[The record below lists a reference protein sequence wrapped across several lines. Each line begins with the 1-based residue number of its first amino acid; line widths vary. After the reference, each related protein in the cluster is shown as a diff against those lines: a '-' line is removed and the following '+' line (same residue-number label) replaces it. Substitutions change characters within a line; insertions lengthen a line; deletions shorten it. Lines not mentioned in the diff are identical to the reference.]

1 MKKTEFKIG
10 DVRLVKGQ
18 EYICKGFSSSGNP
31 IWRKNADA
39 DSEVEKAW
47 NVGDE
52 KDFTQNGVTRRYYV
66 HSLNASGQP
75 LWRVKKDGSKQ
86 TQSQGAGA
94 GAAKQQTQSHGGQAK
109 SGEQHSD
116 VPKKKFEDMEPAEL
130 IDYAKHASTDA
141 LSKLVND
148 TKADTSLRQLAFNE
162 LKTRDDYDKTK
173 VNSQD
178 LQGGY
183 FAKPT
188 PKIQYKTK
196 KPEVDVDSDT
206 FEDYDVPTPQGR
218 KKVVITTFRK
228 FLTTKTDDDLL
239 KTLNNTSAKADAIKR
254 HLAYEEAM
262 ARGIPEDKIDVRGSL
277 TNLWRKYKTEK
288 ELQDYNNR
296 EFNED
301 EALPLNYDWKGLD
314 HEKIMHDVFEDGT
327 DPAWLD
333 EKSDIVKK
341 TFKTDTLSG
350 RQRYDTFKDYYQRD
364 PNLVPGYLTAQNKV
378 NELYGQMWNWA
389 KNPKSPLFVSAGGA
403 GAGKTYGFREVVS
416 EDLSLPELE
425 PTDDPN
431 NTDWAWVMLNDDAAE
446 DKKALEA
453 TLAKYNGTFMGS
465 DGREYPHILFFD
477 DADKLLTTGQKDLVA
492 LMKKI
497 NDNNPKNRTFTNP
510 KTGKTEVWKGKIII
524 TTNKDLAKLSE
535 NNDTQAVLTRAS
547 KSDIHFTRNETME
560 LLADRYE
567 KMALNKAQPILDE
580 LGLTEEEDAQLRQDV
595 FDFMLDHVTEADPR
609 KFSPRVFESIIE
621 QYADK
626 WKNGGKPRKTGKGTI
641 GTDVP
646 WKIAALSLLKA
657 EDVDIE
663 KAHDYDDSMYSN
675 QAMLDRKKNL
685 EEFMAHAKKNGTYDK
700 FFSQEAQN
708 LILFGPSEEDEK
720 KAAERAKKSEKK
732 SKKKAAKKANKG
744 SDDTKKGFDNEMSL
758 DEAESILF
766 G

>member
-1 MKKTEFKIG
+1 MKKTEVKIG
-10 DVRLVKGQ
+10 DTRLVKGQ
-18 EYICKGFSSSGNP
+18 EYICKGFSSSGSP
-31 IWRKNADA
+31 IWRKNG
-39 DSEVEKAW
+39 EKQEETLEKGYQ
-47 NVGDE
+47 VGDE
-52 KDFTQNGVTRRYYV
+52 KDFNGRTYYCAE
-66 HSLNASGQP
+66 LNAKGKP
-75 LWRVKKDGSKQ
+75 KWRLKDKKGGSKSDKGGSKQ
-86 TQSQGAGA
+86 AAAQKQEQQGGS
-94 GAAKQQTQSHGGQAK
+94 AAASTKQDEKAPQ
-109 SGEQHSD
+109 
-116 VPKKKFEDMEPAEL
+116 KKLEEMNPSEL
-130 IDYAKHASTDA
+130 VDYAKHASTDA
-141 LSKLVND
+141 LTKLVND
-148 TKADTSLRQLAFNE
+148 DKADKSLRQLAFNE

-173 VNSQD
+173 VKSQD

-196 KPEVDVDSDT
+196 KPEVEIDSDE
-206 FEDYDVPTPQGR
+206 FKDYEVPTPQGR

-288 ELQDYNNR
+288 DLQDYKNR

-301 EALPLNYDWKGLD
+301 EAMPLSYDWKGLD
-314 HEKIMHDVFEDGT
+314 HEKIMHEIFEDGT

-333 EKSDIVKK
+333 EKSDIVRK
-341 TFKTDTLSG
+341 TFKTETLSG

-403 GAGKTYGFREVVS
+403 GAGKTYGFREVVA

-425 PTDDPN
+425 PGDDPN
-431 NTDWAWVMLNDDAAE
+431 NTDWAWVMLNDDAAS
-446 DKKALEA
+446 DKAALQE

-477 DADKLLTTGQKDLVA
+477 DADKLLTTKSKDLVA

-497 NDNNPKNRTFTNP
+497 NDTNPKNRTFTNP

-535 NNDTQAVLTRAS
+535 NDDTQAVLTRAA

-560 LLADRYE
+560 LLADRYAT
-567 KMALNKAQPILDE
+567 MALKKAQPVLDE

-595 FDFMLDHVTEADPR
+595 FDYMLRKSTEADPL
-609 KFSPRVFESIIE
+609 KFSPRTFESIIE

-646 WKIAALSLLKA
+646 WEIAAESLLKA
-657 EDVDIE
+657 EDNDIE
-663 KAHDYDDSMYSN
+663 KAHDYDESMYSKH
-675 QAMLDRKKNL
+675 AMIDRKKNL
-685 EEFMAHAKKNGTYDK
+685 EEFMEHAKKNGTYDK
-700 FFSQEAQN
+700 FFSQEAQD
-708 LILFGPSEEDEK
+708 LILFGPSDDEEK
-720 KAAERAKKSEKK
+720 KDKKPEKK
-732 SKKKAAKKANKG
+732 SKKKAAKKVEEKE
-744 SDDTKKGFDNEMSL
+744 DETKKGFDNEMSL